1 MKLLLDTNVFLLAAA
16 GVRDRLSRRALRLI
30 EDPANA
36 LILSAVSLWEIIL
49 KQQAGKLE
57 FSGVAAFLEK
67 QIRLLDIEAVLAVTA
82 SHVLQVFE
90 LPPHHR
96 DPFDRL
102 LVAQAQVEGLPLL
115 ASDAA
120 LHNYDV
126 KIVW

>member
-1 MKLLLDTNVFLLAAA
+1 M
-16 GVRDRLSRRALRLI
+16 
-30 EDPANA
+30 
-36 LILSAVSLWEIIL
+36 SLWEIVL

-57 FSGVAAFLEK
+57 FSGGAGFLEE
-67 QIRLLDIEAVLAVTA
+67 QIRLLDIETVLAVTA

-120 LHNYDV
+120 LRNYDV
-126 KIVW
+126 KTLW